1 MARVRSGFG
10 VGLLACGL
18 MAVAC
23 AQLFAAKTRAAGG
36 WHAGQGDAVKTEG
49 KKIFESQ
56 CAACHGLDGHGGERG
71 PDIATSAK
79 TQNRGDDQLFRI
91 VTHGIPGTGMPAF
104 TSLSDENRR
113 TAVSYLRLLQGKVA
127 EEAKLAGDAGKGR
140 KLFFGKARCAE
151 CHSVAGSGGFIG
163 EDLSTYGAMR
173 SAEKIR
179 EAIVKPEN
187 GGVRMTVVTH
197 QGQTYAG
204 VLRNED
210 NFSLQIQ
217 TMEGAFHLFE
227 KAKVQRITRET
238 ASLMPDYSSTLSAAE
253 VDDLINFLVTS
264 GREAKAL
271 LPSDKKVHDEGA
283 DDDE

>member
-10 VGLLACGL
+10 VGLLAGGL
-18 MAVAC
+18 MALAC
-23 AQLFAAKTRAAGG
+23 AQLFGAKTPAAVG
-36 WHAGQGDAVKTEG
+36 WHAEQGDAVKTEG

-79 TQNRGDDQLFRI
+79 TQNRSDDQLFRI
-91 VTHGIPGTGMPAF
+91 VSHGIPGTGMPAF
-104 TSLSDENRR
+104 TSLSDENRKIV
-113 TAVSYLRLLQGKVA
+113 VSYLRLLQGKVA

-140 KLFFGKARCAE
+140 NLFFGKAHCAE

-187 GGVRMTVVTH
+187 GGVRMTVVTR

-227 KAKVQRITRET
+227 KAKVQQITREP
-238 ASLMPDYSSTLSAAE
+238 SPLMPYYTSTLSAAE
-253 VDDLINFLVTS
+253 MDDLVNFLVTT
-264 GREAKAL
+264 GRKAKPL
-271 LPSDKKVHDEGA
+271 LPPDKNAHDEGA